1 MEQNNEGNLSSGLGG
16 KHSDISLQIC
26 TSPIGSPSSI
36 SGKDLTVLRNSYEG
50 LSSELGIHSDN
61 PLQIRT
67 SSAGCRSSVSG
78 NDLSPLQ
85 NFSGGT
91 FSGFNGTHADFPLII
106 PTSPVGPRSSISG
119 KDLPPF
125 PNSSK
130 SSIQNSGGFC
140 HGLSSKNKVASL
152 NGEGSARLDK
162 KSREVCH
169 TLVLESVNISLF
181 SSKKSTSL
189 PVTPSSSLT
198 PSASTTSK
206 ERIGSDY
213 DSSHTVV
220 IPPKVPRSLSVPVRN
235 VVIVRS
241 LSFINQTEPVQIGIS
256 NDITSPI
263 VMEDG
268 DQEIPEEEAVCR
280 ICFVELTE
288 GGKTFK
294 MECSC
299 KGDLRLTH
307 EECVVKWFSIK
318 GNKTCD
324 VCRHDVRN
332 LPVAVLRVHASRQR
346 IYRNR
351 RNLAQNPSTI
361 SAWYELIVLTMISS
375 ISYFFFLEQLLH
387 SEMKSQAIVIA
398 APFAFSLGLLGSMF
412 AIIVAIKEY
421 VWTYTALEFFLVI
434 IILHLCYTE
443 LHLHPIYAVL
453 LSAILGFG
461 TAISL
466 NSLCLYICM
475 RRPPNVQR
483 PIDTWS
489 DA

>member
-1 MEQNNEGNLSSGLGG
+1 MEHNNEGNLSFGE
-16 KHSDISLQIC
+16 KHYDISLQIC
-26 TSPIGSPSSI
+26 ASPVGSRSSV
-36 SGKDLTVLRNSYEG
+36 SGKDLTVLGSSYEG
-50 LSSELGIHSDN
+50 PYSELGTHSDH

-67 SSAGCRSSVSG
+67 SSAGCRSSING
-78 NDLSPLQ
+78 NDLSPVR
-85 NFSGGT
+85 NSSGDRP
-91 FSGFNGTHADFPLII
+91 SGFNGARADFPLII

-130 SSIQNSGGFC
+130 SSRQNSGGFC
-140 HGLSSKNKVASL
+140 HDLSSKNKVASL
-152 NGEGSARLDK
+152 NGEGGSRLGK
-162 KSREVCH
+162 KSREVCQS
-169 TLVLESVNISLF
+169 LVLESVNISVF
-181 SSKKSTSL
+181 PSKKSTSL
-189 PVTPSSSLT
+189 PVTPLASLT

-206 ERIGSDY
+206 ERIGGQY
-213 DSSHTVV
+213 ESSHTVV

-241 LSFINQTEPVQIGIS
+241 LSFINRTEPVQIETS

-351 RNLAQNPSTI
+351 RNTAQNPPAI
-361 SAWYELIVLTMISS
+361 SAWYDLIVLTMISS
-375 ISYFFFLEQLLH
+375 ISYFFFLEQLLR
-387 SEMKSQAIVIA
+387 SDMKSQAIVIA

-421 VWTYTALEFFLVI
+421 VWTYTALEFVLVVM
-434 IILHLCYTE
+434 ILHLCYTE

-453 LSAILGFG
+453 LSAIVGFG
-461 TAISL
+461 TAISV
-466 NSLCLYICM
+466 NALCLYICM
-475 RRPPNVQR
+475 RRPWYVRR

>member
-1 MEQNNEGNLSSGLGG
+1 MDNNEGDLSSRLGE
-16 KHSDISLQIC
+16 KHTDISLQIC
-26 TSPIGSPSSI
+26 TSPVGSRSSI
-36 SGKDLTVLRNSYEG
+36 SGKDVTVLRNSYEG
-50 LSSELGIHSDN
+50 PSPELGVHSDI
-61 PLQIRT
+61 PLQICT

-78 NDLSPLQ
+78 NDLSPLR
-85 NFSGGT
+85 NSSGGSS
-91 FSGFNGTHADFPLII
+91 SGLNKTPAGFPLII
-106 PTSPVGPRSSISG
+106 PTSPVGSRSSISG

-125 PNSSK
+125 PDSSRSNS
-130 SSIQNSGGFC
+130 QNSGRPC
-140 HGLSSKNKVASL
+140 HGLGSKNKVVSL
-152 NGEGSARLDK
+152 NGEGSSRPDK
-162 KSREVCH
+162 KTREGCQS
-169 TLVLESVNISLF
+169 LVLESVNISLF
-181 SSKKSTSL
+181 MPKKSTSL
-189 PVTPSSSLT
+189 PVTPLASLT

-206 ERIGSDY
+206 ERIGSEY

-220 IPPKVPRSLSVPVRN
+220 FPPKVPRSLSVPARN

-241 LSFINQTEPVQIGIS
+241 LSFTNRTESVQIEIS
-256 NDITSPI
+256 KDVTGPI

-268 DQEIPEEEAVCR
+268 DQEIPEEEAICR

-318 GNKTCD
+318 GNRTCD

-332 LPVAVLRVHASRQR
+332 LPVAVLRVHASRR
-346 IYRNR
+346 RVYRNR
-351 RNLAQNPSTI
+351 RNPAQNPGAV
-361 SAWYELIVLTMISS
+361 SAWYDLIVLTMISS
-375 ISYFFFLEQLLH
+375 ISYFFFLEQLLR

-398 APFAFSLGLLGSMF
+398 APFSFSLGLLGSMF

-421 VWTYTALEFFLVI
+421 VWTYTALEFVLVVMV
-434 IILHLCYTE
+434 LHLCYTE

-453 LSAILGFG
+453 LSAIVGFG
-461 TAISL
+461 TAISV
-466 NSLCLYICM
+466 NSLCLYICI
-475 RRPPNVQR
+475 RRASNAQR

>member
-1 MEQNNEGNLSSGLGG
+1 MEHNNEGNLAFGE
-16 KHSDISLQIC
+16 KNSDISLQIC
-26 TSPIGSPSSI
+26 TSPVGSRSCI
-36 SGKDLTVLRNSYEG
+36 SGKDLTVLRNSHEG
-50 LSSELGIHSDN
+50 PSSELGTHSDN

-78 NDLSPLQ
+78 NDLSPVR
-85 NFSGGT
+85 NSSVGMP
-91 FSGFNGTHADFPLII
+91 SGFNRAHADFPLII

-130 SSIQNSGGFC
+130 SSRQNSGGFC
-140 HGLSSKNKVASL
+140 HGLSSKNKVTSL
-152 NGEGSARLDK
+152 NGEGVSRLDK
-162 KSREVCH
+162 RSREVCQS
-169 TLVLESVNISLF
+169 LVLESVNVSVF
-181 SSKKSTSL
+181 PSKKSTSL
-189 PVTPSSSLT
+189 PVTPLASLT

-206 ERIGSDY
+206 ERIGSQY
-213 DSSHTVV
+213 ESSHTVV

-241 LSFINQTEPVQIGIS
+241 LSFINRAEPVQIEIS

-299 KGDLRLTH
+299 KGDLRLMH

-351 RNLAQNPSTI
+351 RNTAQNPPAI
-361 SAWYELIVLTMISS
+361 SAWYDLIVLTMISS
-375 ISYFFFLEQLLH
+375 ISYFFFLEQLLR
-387 SEMKSQAIVIA
+387 SDMKSQAIVIA

-421 VWTYTALEFFLVI
+421 VWTYTALEFVLVVM
-434 IILHLCYTE
+434 ILHLCYTE

-453 LSAILGFG
+453 LSAIVGFG
-461 TAISL
+461 TAISV
-466 NSLCLYICM
+466 NALCLYICLH
-475 RRPPNVQR
+475 RPWNVRR